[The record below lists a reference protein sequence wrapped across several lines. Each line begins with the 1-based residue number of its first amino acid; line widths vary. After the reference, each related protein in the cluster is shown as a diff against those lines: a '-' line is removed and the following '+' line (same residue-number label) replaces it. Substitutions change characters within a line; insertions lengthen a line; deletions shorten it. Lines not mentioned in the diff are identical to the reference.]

1 MAVLN
6 YFSVPD
12 ILYLQSYI
20 CKVKL
25 LSISDAY
32 YLNVIL
38 TYSNFHMNLIRQF
51 MHKINIF
58 VLYMYFVATKIYSHL
73 LA

>member
-32 YLNVIL
+32 YLN
-38 TYSNFHMNLIRQF
+38 TDYNFHMNYTRQF
-51 MHKINIF
+51 MQIVNIF
-58 VLYMYFVATKIYSHL
+58 VLYMYFVATKIYSHF